1 MSNSTRDQ
9 EITRRRLAGEAPG
22 DLAREFDISRSASGR
37 SSRPPSG
44 SSAASRPSSAGGH
57 LRSPSV
63 PACGRGCACGLRS
76 PGSQW
81 WECVGAAG

>member
-44 SSAASRPSSAGGH
+44 SSAASRPAAPAGICEA
-57 LRSPSV
+57 R
-63 PACGRGCACGLRS
+63 ACRRAAAAAPVGCARRARNG
-76 PGSQW
+76 GN
-81 WECVGAAG
+81 A

>member
-22 DLAREFDISRSASGR
+22 DLAREFDISPERVWQIV
-37 SSRPPSG
+37 
-44 SSAASRPSSAGGH
+44 SAAQRQQRGEPPSSAGGH

-63 PACGRGCACGLRS
+63 PACGRGCACGPSARRARN
-76 PGSQW
+76 G
-81 WECVGAAG
+81 GNA

>member
-22 DLAREFDISRSASGR
+22 DLAREFDISPERVWQIV
-37 SSRPPSG
+37 
-44 SSAASRPSSAGGH
+44 SAAQRQRGEPRSAGGH

-63 PACGRGCACGLRS
+63 PACGRAAPVAKRS

>member
-44 SSAASRPSSAGGH
+44 SAASRPAAPAGICEA
-57 LRSPSV
+57 R
-63 PACGRGCACGLRS
+63 ACRRAAAAAPGLRS
-76 PGSQW
+76 PARNG
-81 WECVGAAG
+81 GNA